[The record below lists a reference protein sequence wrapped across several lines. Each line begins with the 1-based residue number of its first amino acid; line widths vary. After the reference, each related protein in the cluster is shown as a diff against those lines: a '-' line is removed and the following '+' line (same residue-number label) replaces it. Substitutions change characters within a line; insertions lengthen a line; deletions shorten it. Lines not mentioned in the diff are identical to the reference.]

1 MRGGLPERGPM
12 LARLPNWFPVSTARY
27 GKNGASVVLNA
38 TGQVS
43 AVTRVAQLVQNLFR
57 RDQVGR
63 AKTLGKAAI
72 NRPKAGDG
80 IGGAPLFAQQAG
92 KARCRP
98 QFPGQGAPPLRDG
111 AGLPETRPRT
121 VPMAKFRP

>member
-1 MRGGLPERGPM
+1 MQRNPPDRGPI

-27 GKNGASVVLNA
+27 AKNGASVVLNA

-80 IGGAPLFAQQAG
+80 IGGAPLFAHQPG
-92 KARCRP
+92 NARCP
-98 QFPGQGAPPLRDG
+98 PPFPGPGAL
-111 AGLPETRPRT
+111 LP
-121 VPMAKFRP
+121 